1 MHNDPR
7 QALNN
12 AQNLVEGKGFLGFL
26 TKLFLG
32 KSAAAQMSHGIGQ
45 AQVHLNGVDAAAR
58 LRTIGS
64 PTQARVLDIADTGA
78 LVNFN
83 PVVRLRLEVIPPMGG
98 TNYVTEIQTA
108 VSKIAVP
115 RVGDILG
122 VFVDPAN
129 PSALALA
136 A

>member
-1 MHNDPR
+1 M
-7 QALNN
+7 
-12 AQNLVEGKGFLGFL
+12 V
-26 TKLFLG
+26 
-32 KSAAAQMSHGIGQ
+32 
-45 AQVHLNGVDAAAR
+45 
-58 LRTIGS
+58 
-64 PTQARVLDIADTGA
+64 
-78 LVNFN
+78 
-83 PVVRLRLEVIPPMGG
+83 VVRNSEACIDASLMVYPGASGSNGLVEVIPPMGG